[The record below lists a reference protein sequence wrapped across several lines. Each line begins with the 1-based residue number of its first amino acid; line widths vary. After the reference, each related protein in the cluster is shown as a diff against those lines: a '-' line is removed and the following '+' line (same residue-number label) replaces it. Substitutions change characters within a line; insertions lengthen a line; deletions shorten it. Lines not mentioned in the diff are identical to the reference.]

1 MLKNDNRRVP
11 LFFDQSKNEK
21 NIHKTL
27 YCITL
32 FCLSFIFI
40 GCSQSS
46 KFHQPKFFQGK
57 ISASKPQGEYN
68 ERDYRV
74 DKHTKAQI
82 GHASYYASC
91 MSGRKTASG
100 EVCSLDHYTAAH
112 RTLPFGTMLRVTM
125 LQNNKSVIVRI
136 NDRGP
141 YGRGRIVDLSLA
153 AAKKIGLVRPGIAK
167 VKIEKL
173 EILQ

>member
-1 MLKNDNRRVP
+1 MLKNNNRRLR
-11 LFFDQSKNEK
+11 LFFDQLKNEK
-21 NIHKTL
+21 NIHKAA
-27 YCITL
+27 YFIAF
-32 FCLSFIFI
+32 FCLSFFFI
-40 GCSQSS
+40 GCSQS
-46 KFHQPKFFQGK
+46 PKLQHPKLFQSK
-57 ISASKPQGEYN
+57 ISASKPQDEYN

-100 EVCSLDHYTAAH
+100 EVCSLHHYTAAH

-125 LQNNKSVIVRI
+125 LQNKKSVIVRV